1 MSKKLKIEQNEPLR
15 QMWFVLGLIAT
26 GLGIAGYI
34 LPVMPGTTFILIA
47 AYCFARS
54 NEKWYNKLINSKW
67 FGQTIKDFYAGKG
80 MSLKAKWTAYIMIV
94 VSIGISLYFAT
105 NTYVQIFLIVC
116 GIVGLSAV
124 FFQKTKKS

>member
-1 MSKKLKIEQNEPLR
+1 MSKKIKITENEPLR
-15 QMWFVLGLIAT
+15 QMWFVLGLIST
-26 GLGIAGYI
+26 GLGVAGYI

-54 NEKWYNKLINSKW
+54 SEKYYNKLLNSKW

-80 MSLKAKWTAYIMIV
+80 MSLKAKWTAYIMIT
-94 VSIGISLYFAT
+94 VSIAISLYFAT

-116 GIVGLSAV
+116 WVVGLTAI
-124 FFQKTKKS
+124 FFQKTKK

>member
-54 NEKWYNKLINSKW
+54 NEKWYNKLLSSKW

-80 MSLKAKWTAYIMIV
+80 MSLKAKWTAYIMITT
-94 VSIGISLYFAT
+94 SIAISLYFAT

-116 GIVGLSAV
+116 AIVGLSAV
-124 FFQKTKKS
+124 FFQKTKKP

>member
-15 QMWFVLGLIAT
+15 QMWFVLGLIST

-34 LPVMPGTTFILIA
+34 LPIMPGTTFILVA

-54 NEKWYNKLINSKW
+54 NEKYYNKLISSKW

-94 VSIGISLYFAT
+94 VSIGISLYFAS
-105 NTYVQIFLIVC
+105 NTYVQIFLIIC

-124 FFQKTKKS
+124 FFQKTKIK

>member
-1 MSKKLKIEQNEPLR
+1 MSKKIKITENEPLR

-26 GLGIAGYI
+26 GLGVAGYI

-54 NEKWYNKLINSKW
+54 SEKYYNKLLSSRW

-80 MSLKAKWTAYIMIV
+80 MSLKAKWTAYIMIT
-94 VSIGISLYFAT
+94 VSIAISLYFAT
-105 NTYVQIFLIVC
+105 NTYVQIFLVVC
-116 GIVGLSAV
+116 WVVGLTAI
-124 FFQKTKKS
+124 FFQKTKK